1 MLGSAALWGA
11 GSALAWGFSDFIA
24 RFAGRSVGAM
34 VATFAMMVLGGAL
47 VVVFMAAS
55 GEPFDW
61 HLGDLH
67 WLVGIGLGTALGSMM
82 FFYAVTHGPV
92 SLAVPLVSVYPVVAV
107 LVSVILGARPE
118 AIHWGAMA
126 VTMAGVWV
134 VARTVSAKEGETA
147 APEYAPAM
155 VRRTIFLS
163 LGAAAVYGASL
174 TSADRAIEIYGPW
187 QTILVVRIIGMLVVG
202 SVVMLRREPVRLPRR
217 SWPLLLG
224 FALLDTLGHLLLYTG
239 IARENGELAMVT
251 SSAYVV
257 ITVILARVFL
267 REPVSPRQWGGV
279 VLVVGGIAVL
289 AGFG

>member
-1 MLGSAALWGA
+1 
-11 GSALAWGFSDFIA
+11 
-24 RFAGRSVGAM
+24 
-34 VATFAMMVLGGAL
+34 
-47 VVVFMAAS
+47 
-55 GEPFDW
+55 
-61 HLGDLH
+61 
-67 WLVGIGLGTALGSMM
+67 
-82 FFYAVTHGPV
+82 
-92 SLAVPLVSVYPVVAV
+92 
-107 LVSVILGARPE
+107 
-118 AIHWGAMA
+118 MA

-134 VARTVSAKEGETA
+134 VARTVAAKEGDTA
-147 APEYAPAM
+147 APEYAPAV
-155 VRRTIFLS
+155 VRRTILLS

-174 TSADRAIEIYGPW
+174 TSADRAIEAYGPW
-187 QTILVVRIIGMLVVG
+187 QTILVVRLIGMLVVG

-217 SWPLLLG
+217 SWPLLLS